1 VSSVPSRDTRSPWAR
16 LRTASLG
23 AKLIIFSALLSAL
36 MVSVTFVVLSLEVR
50 GHTRDLLAQTLAQHQ
65 RMLGDLQ
72 TRSLGELLRASTLM
86 SDSPTL
92 LAAMETYR
100 EEAAF
105 NHGRDVRA
113 DLLGTI
119 QMEVDKIAGGL
130 ATDLLVVTG
139 PDGRVLA
146 RSGRPAEVPA
156 VGEDLSGRVVVRHA
170 LAQQTPV
177 SSRNTAVMGLH
188 GQHFQ
193 VGCVPIL
200 LQGYIVGSLTI
211 GHRLDQVYVEGLRQ
225 SLGTHV
231 AVMTEADILGSTL
244 PGLQHEAAA
253 TTPASTEQT
262 SVLAVGKEDF
272 VSVPLT
278 LGLDE
283 RGRPVSLFLLRS
295 LTSDL
300 ARSNRSLLVTM
311 VGYGLLVV
319 LVTGLSASL
328 VSRSVLRPLKS
339 LVAFMRSSAES
350 GDRSR
355 RFESPAAAAEVQVL
369 ATTFNHLMSS
379 LQEHEQRLLDKA
391 REDLE
396 RLDRFKESEKL
407 ASLGRML
414 SGAAHEI
421 NNPMTGVIGHIE
433 LLLQMQALDPDVR
446 RRLEEVRKQGHR
458 IVALTRNLLRVARR
472 GDGRRAHVDV
482 NQIIRDT
489 IALRQR
495 DYERAGIA
503 LTLDL
508 SPKPVMLLAS
518 DLELSQVFIN
528 IINNAYDAL
537 HETPHAETRQL
548 RITTTDAPDG
558 ATVVFADNGPGMK
571 DASQVFEHF
580 YTTKPPGQGTGL
592 GLGIAQAV
600 VESHGGRIVAQN
612 RDGGGAQFTISLPR
626 GAQQAVQPTASE
638 PADVPL
644 SRRPLPASILVV
656 DDEPVVR
663 ELQMAI
669 LDSLG
674 AKVVAAPSGAEA
686 IAQMQRQD
694 FDLIV
699 ADLTMEGAVSGAA
712 LYDWMT
718 RNRRR
723 GSQGIV
729 LVLEGTGNGAPSV
742 PEKQQQRCLMKP
754 FEMGEYVSVLREAF
768 DELQ

>member
-1 VSSVPSRDTRSPWAR
+1 MGKMPWAR

-100 EEAAF
+100 TETIPGVPGAYGE
-105 NHGRDVRA
+105 HGRDVRD

-119 QMEVDKIAGGL
+119 QTEVEKIAGGL
-130 ATDLLVVTG
+130 ATDLLIVTG
-139 PDGRVLA
+139 PDGHVLA
-146 RSGRPAEVPA
+146 RSGREGELPA
-156 VGEDLSGRVVVRHA
+156 VGEDLSTRSVIRHA
-170 LAQQTPV
+170 IAQPSPV
-177 SSRNTAVMGLH
+177 SARNTAVMGLH
-188 GQHFQ
+188 GTHFQ

-200 LQGYIVGSLTI
+200 LQGFIVGSLTI
-211 GHRLDQVYVEGLRQ
+211 GERLDQEYVEGLSK

-231 AVMTEADILGSTL
+231 AVMTDSGILGSTL
-244 PGLQHEAAA
+244 PNLAHEAAA
-253 TTPASTEQT
+253 KVPASTEQA
-262 SVLAVGKEDF
+262 SVLAVAGEDF
-272 VSVPLT
+272 VTVPLT
-278 LGLDE
+278 IGLDE
-283 RGRPVSLFLLRS
+283 RGRPVSLYLLRS
-295 LTSDL
+295 LTSAL
-300 ARSNRSLLVTM
+300 ARSSRSLLVTM

-339 LVAFMRSSAES
+339 LVEFMRSSAES

-355 RFESPAAAAEVQVL
+355 RFESPDAAAEVQIL
-369 ATTFNHLMSS
+369 ATTFNHLMAS

-391 REDLE
+391 KEDLE
-396 RLDRFKESEKL
+396 RLDRLKESEKL
-407 ASLGRML
+407 AALGRML

-433 LLLQMQALDPDVR
+433 LLLQMQSLDPNVR
-446 RRLEEVRKQGHR
+446 KRLEEVRKQGHR

-472 GDGRRAHVDV
+472 GDGKRALVDV

-489 IALRQR
+489 TALRHR

-508 SPKPVMLLAS
+508 SVRPVMLMAS
-518 DLELSQVFIN
+518 DLELSQVFLN
-528 IINNAYDAL
+528 IINNAFDAL
-537 HETPHAETRQL
+537 HEEPHPSREL
-548 RITTTDAPDG
+548 RISTTDAPAG
-558 ATVVFADNGPGMK
+558 ATIVFADNGPGMK
-571 DASQVFEHF
+571 DPSQVFEHF

-600 VESHGGRIVAQN
+600 VESHGGRIAASN
-612 RDGGGAQFTISLPR
+612 RPSGGAQFTVEIPR
-626 GAQQAVQPTASE
+626 GTRPQEQQPAVETI
-638 PADVPL
+638 DVPL

-686 IAQMQRQD
+686 IAAMQRHD
-694 FDLIV
+694 FDLVV
-699 ADLTMEGAVSGAA
+699 ADLTMEGDVSGKA

-718 RNRRR
+718 RNRPS
-723 GSQGIV
+723 GSRGIV
-729 LVLEGTGNGAPSV
+729 LVLEASDSGASSM
-742 PEKQQQRCLMKP
+742 PEQQQPRCLMKP
-754 FEMGEYVSVLREAF
+754 FEMGEYVSVLREAY
-768 DELQ
+768 DELR

>member
-1 VSSVPSRDTRSPWAR
+1 MARSPWAR

-23 AKLIIFSALLSAL
+23 AKLVIFSALLSAL

-100 EEAAF
+100 EESTVQ
-105 NHGRDVRA
+105 HGRDVRA
-113 DLLGTI
+113 DLLATI
-119 QMEVDKIAGGL
+119 QMEVEKIAGGL

-146 RSGRPAEVPA
+146 RSGRAGEVPD
-156 VGEDLSGRVVVRHA
+156 VGEDLSTRVVIRHA

-177 SSRNTAVMGLH
+177 TSRNTAVMRLR

-200 LQGYIVGSLTI
+200 LQGFIVGSLTI
-211 GHRLDQVYVEGLRQ
+211 GERLDQEYVEGLRK

-231 AVMTEADILGSTL
+231 AVMTESGILGSTL
-244 PGLQHEAAA
+244 PGLHQEGAA
-253 TTPASTEQT
+253 TTPASTEQA
-262 SVLAVGKEDF
+262 SVLAVGDEDF
-272 VSVPLT
+272 VTVPLT
-278 LGLDE
+278 IGLDE
-283 RGRPVSLFLLRS
+283 RGRPVSLYLLRS
-295 LTSDL
+295 LTGAL
-300 ARSNRSLLVTM
+300 ARSSRSLLVTM

-339 LVAFMRSSAES
+339 LVAFMRLSADN
-350 GDRSR
+350 GDRAR

-369 ATTFNHLMSS
+369 ATTFNHLMAS

-396 RLDRFKESEKL
+396 RLDRLKESEKL
-407 ASLGRML
+407 AALGRMMA
-414 SGAAHEI
+414 GAAHEI

-458 IVALTRNLLRVARR
+458 IVALTRNLLKVARR
-472 GDGRRAHVDV
+472 SDGRRALVDV

-489 IALRQR
+489 AALRHR

-508 SPKPVMLLAS
+508 AATPVMLMAS
-518 DLELSQVFIN
+518 ELELSQVLLN

-537 HETPHAETRQL
+537 REMPHAAGREL
-548 RITTTDAPDG
+548 MISTTDAPEG
-558 ATVVFADNGPGMK
+558 ASIVLADNGPGMK
-571 DASQVFEHF
+571 DPSQVFEHF

-592 GLGIAQAV
+592 GLGIARAV
-600 VESHGGRIVAQN
+600 VESHGGRIAARN
-612 RDGGGAQFTISLPR
+612 RQGGGAQFTIDLPR
-626 GAQQAVQPTASE
+626 MTQKPAGPAPAVE
-638 PADVPL
+638 PAHVPL

-674 AKVVAAPSGAEA
+674 ARAISAPSGADA
-686 IAQMQRQD
+686 IEQMQRHD

-699 ADLTMEGAVSGAA
+699 ADITMEGEITGKA
-712 LYDWMT
+712 LCDWME
-718 RNRRR
+718 RNRPSGSR
-723 GSQGIV
+723 GVV
-729 LVLEGTGNGAPSV
+729 LLN
-742 PEKQQQRCLMKP
+742 KP
-754 FEMGEYVSVLREAF
+754 FEMAEYVAVLREAY
-768 DELQ
+768 DELR